1 MGNFF
6 VLKNKTKISE
16 LNVNDKIHES
26 DLAFQEDG
34 CLYQFKWEEAAQP
47 KKQDIKPGVF
57 SFHETNSGIVLKP
70 VTLTSRDLLASALST
85 NNIIEEANKFFN
97 NLHIYDQ
104 LGEAK
109 VRKILLYSIPGCG
122 KSSAIAY
129 YCNKLIEQDPGTVVL
144 VWSTYKI
151 DASDIS
157 RFLSQETQYTKECTK
172 LVLLMEDIGGVQREN
187 QGIRDAVSSD
197 MLELLDGIKVTFS
210 IPTLIFATTNYPENM
225 ISALADR
232 PGRFDLMMEVKPPNP
247 DDRIA
252 IVKFI
257 AKRDLTE
264 EEEQELRDSRYD
276 DFSVA
281 HLKETVIRSML
292 HQKSIKEVLKELV
305 EHKKKFASSFEN
317 EEDEIGF

>member
-1 MGNFF
+1 
-6 VLKNKTKISE
+6 
-16 LNVNDKIHES
+16 
-26 DLAFQEDG
+26 
-34 CLYQFKWEEAAQP
+34 
-47 KKQDIKPGVF
+47 
-57 SFHETNSGIVLKP
+57 
-70 VTLTSRDLLASALST
+70 
-85 NNIIEEANKFFN
+85 
-97 NLHIYDQ
+97 
-104 LGEAK
+104 
-109 VRKILLYSIPGCG
+109 
-122 KSSAIAY
+122 
-129 YCNKLIEQDPGTVVL
+129 
-144 VWSTYKI
+144 
-151 DASDIS
+151 
-157 RFLSQETQYTKECTK
+157 
-172 LVLLMEDIGGVQREN
+172 MEDIGGVQREN

-264 EEEQELRDSRYD
+264 EEEQELRNSHYD

-292 HQKSIKEVLKELV
+292 HQKSIKEVLKELI